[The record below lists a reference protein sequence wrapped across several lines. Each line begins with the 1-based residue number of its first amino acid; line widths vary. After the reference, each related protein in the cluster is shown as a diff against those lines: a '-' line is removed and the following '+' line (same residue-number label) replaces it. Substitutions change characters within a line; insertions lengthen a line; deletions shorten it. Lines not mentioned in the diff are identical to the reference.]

1 MSTLLYSPP
10 FDEGMLSDRG
20 RLRAQNE
27 DSYGS
32 YRMLNNEVVPL
43 PSPALLER
51 KGYLYIVADGLG
63 GHEAGEVAS
72 ALAVSHIRSAYYADP
87 DNNPEASLRR
97 AIDAANQVIYLQAR
111 SQLRPGGKTM
121 GTTVVCAVLRARKL
135 IIAHVGDSRAY
146 HIRHGQIVYRTADHV
161 WSTPQ
166 QEGPRGKLTRAV
178 GVESA
183 VTPDIATHDWL
194 PDDSVL
200 LCSDGLHSLV
210 SEDVIVKT
218 LTSYPALPATN
229 ALVDRAN
236 QAGGRDNIT
245 VLVVM
250 HHRPT
255 RTRTE
260 RQGSRTSDTAHQI
273 FQGKLAKND
282 IPRNAAPN
290 QEPPA
295 VQANRSAI
303 RTPDQDAPAPSVPR
317 LHDVVQPAPTL
328 EATPP
333 LADPSLPSAQP
344 SWLAPGGIIA
354 LVIVF
359 LIVIILIPRF
369 AGTGSAVE
377 NQTPSTTATRLTAT
391 IQSTSLPTSTPQIN
405 TATAVVTEV
414 SINAIP
420 SPIASPTPTVP
431 PSPTRRPLPPPSQPE
446 AVPPAQATSA
456 PELSPVPSSLSPTEE
471 ASPVSPPDTPATP
484 PTEEPELHQHTRPTS
499 TGINPGKNQGYSGGD
514 FCSSL

>member
-1 MSTLLYSPP
+1 MSTLLHSPP

-20 RLRAQNE
+20 RLQAQNE

-32 YRMLNNEVVPL
+32 YRMLNNDIVPL

-72 ALAVSHIRSAYYADP
+72 ALAVCHIRSAYYDDP
-87 DNNPEASLRR
+87 DGNPEASLRR

-121 GTTVVCAVLRARKL
+121 GTTVVCAVLRAGKL

-146 HIRHGQIVYRTADHV
+146 HIRHGQIVYRTPDHV

-183 VTPDIATHDWL
+183 VTPDIATCDWL

-260 RQGSRTSDTAHQI
+260 RQGSRAGAAVRQI
-273 FQGKLAKND
+273 FQGKLAQND
-282 IPRNAAPN
+282 IPSNAAPN
-290 QEPPA
+290 REPPA
-295 VQANRSAI
+295 VQPNRSAI
-303 RTPDQDAPAPSVPR
+303 RAPGQDAPAPSVRR
-317 LHDVVQPAPTL
+317 LHDVAHPAPTL

-333 LADPSLPSAQP
+333 LAGPPMPSAQAL
-344 SWLAPGGIIA
+344 WLVPGATIT

-359 LIVIILIPRF
+359 LFVIILIQGL
-369 AGTGSAVE
+369 AGASSAVE

-405 TATAVVTEV
+405 TATAVATGV

-420 SPIASPTPTVP
+420 SPIASPTLTVLP
-431 PSPTRRPLPPPSQPE
+431 PPTRLPLPPPVQPE

-456 PELSPVPSSLSPTEE
+456 PELSPVPSTNLSTWGWEE
-471 ASPVSPPDTPATP
+471 T
-484 PTEEPELHQHTRPTS
+484 
-499 TGINPGKNQGYSGGD
+499 
-514 FCSSL
+514 